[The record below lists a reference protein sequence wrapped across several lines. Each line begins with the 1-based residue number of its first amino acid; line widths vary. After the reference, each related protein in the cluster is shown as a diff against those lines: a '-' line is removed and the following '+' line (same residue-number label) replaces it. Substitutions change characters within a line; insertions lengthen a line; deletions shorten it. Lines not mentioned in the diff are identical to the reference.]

1 MNMHECG
8 FSVKRLQ
15 ANYQGRSYEIN
26 ECEQCGLLRLFA
38 EADREDPRLVPM
50 DSAEFHNVVSFHG
63 IPDSGDADK
72 GSPRG
77 PSGERAIAN
86 AGRMR

>member
-8 FSVKRLQ
+8 FSVKRLR

-38 EADREDPRLVPM
+38 EADRENPRFVPIE
-50 DSAEFHNVVSFHG
+50 SAEFHNVVSFMEFLIQATRIHEVQEVLTA
-63 IPDSGDADK
+63 SAQ
-72 GSPRG
+72 
-77 PSGERAIAN
+77 
-86 AGRMR
+86 

>member
-1 MNMHECG
+1 MKMHECG

-38 EADREDPRLVPM
+38 EADRENPRFVPM
-50 DSAEFHNVVSFHG
+50 ESAEFNNVVSFMEFL
-63 IPDSGDADK
+63 IQAT
-72 GSPRG
+72 
-77 PSGERAIAN
+77 
-86 AGRMR
+86 RMREVQVVLAASAQ

>member
-15 ANYQGRSYEIN
+15 AHYQGRSYEIN

-38 EADREDPRLVPM
+38 EADRKNPRFVPM
-50 DSAEFHNVVSFHG
+50 QSAEFHNIVSFMEFL
-63 IPDSGDADK
+63 IQATRIQEVQEVLAASAQ
-72 GSPRG
+72 
-77 PSGERAIAN
+77 
-86 AGRMR
+86 

>member
-38 EADREDPRLVPM
+38 EADREDSRLVPM
-50 DSAEFHNVVSFHG
+50 DSAEFHNVVSFMEFL
-63 IPDSGDADK
+63 IQATRIQEVKEVLAASAQ
-72 GSPRG
+72 
-77 PSGERAIAN
+77 
-86 AGRMR
+86 